1 MDHTIIL
8 LLLFKVKLQTV
19 KDEIDFY
26 TVSLILASD
35 SAG

>member
-8 LLLFKVKLQTV
+8 LLWVKVKLQTV
-19 KDEIDFY
+19 EDEIDFY
-26 TVSLILASD
+26 IVSLILASD